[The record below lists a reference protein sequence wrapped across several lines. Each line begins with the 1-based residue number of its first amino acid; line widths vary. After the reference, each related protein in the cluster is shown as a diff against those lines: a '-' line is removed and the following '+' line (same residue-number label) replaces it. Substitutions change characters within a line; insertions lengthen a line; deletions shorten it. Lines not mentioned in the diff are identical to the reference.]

1 VPSTLFFP
9 ATNAVEEVY
18 IHILK
23 IKDVIKKTNA
33 YINKNVTMQQ
43 EILLE

>member
-1 VPSTLFFP
+1 LKFSDISITYYQLQTVHVPATLLFP

-23 IKDVIKKTNA
+23 IKGVIKN
-33 YINKNVTMQQ
+33 
-43 EILLE
+43 